1 MLYDFISQNY
11 SKGDPIFLSDI
22 SGYSRDYI
30 RQEMKRL
37 TDEGKLER
45 LYNGVYFLPYITIL
59 GTKGKISIDKY
70 LKAKYLINKD
80 TSIGYYT
87 GLKLANMY
95 GFTTQNPAIIEVCT
109 NVATTSQRKKEFDG
123 YQIIEYMPVTE
134 IDNYNVSS
142 LRFLDLMTTIDQYS
156 EIQGDEYKN
165 KLKEFVKKTNV
176 DFEIVKKYLPL
187 YPAKTYKN
195 IYDGGLMNE
204 LV

>member
-1 MLYDFISQNY
+1 MLYNYINENY

-22 SGYSRDYI
+22 SGYSKDYI

-45 LYNGVYFLPYITIL
+45 LYNGVYFLPYTTIL

-70 LKAKYLINKD
+70 IDVKYLENNK
-80 TSIGYYT
+80 TTIGYYT
-87 GLKLANMY
+87 GLKLANMF
-95 GFTTQNPAIIEVCT
+95 GFTSQNPAVIEICT
-109 NVATTSQRKKEFDG
+109 NVATTSQRKKEIDG
-123 YQIIEYMPVTE
+123 YQIIEYKPVTE
-134 IDNYNVSS
+134 INNDNVSA
-142 LRFLDLMTTIDQYS
+142 LRFLDLISNIDQYS

-165 KLKEFVKKTNV
+165 KLKEFVKKTKV
-176 DFEIVKKYLPL
+176 DFNEVKKYISL

-195 IYDGGLMNE
+195 IYDGELMNE

>member
-1 MLYDFISQNY
+1 MLYDYINENY
-11 SKGDPIFLSDI
+11 KKGDPIFLNDI
-22 SGYSRDYI
+22 SGYSKDYI

-45 LYNGVYFLPYITIL
+45 LYNGVYFLPYTTIL

-70 LKAKYLINKD
+70 VNAKYINNNGK
-80 TSIGYYT
+80 TTGYYT
-87 GLKLANMY
+87 GLKLANMF
-95 GFTTQNPAIIEVCT
+95 GFTTQNPATIEVCT
-109 NVATTSQRKKEFDG
+109 NAATTAHRKKDIDG
-123 YQIIEYMPVTE
+123 YQIIEYKPVVE
-134 IDNYNVSS
+134 INSDNVSA

-156 EIQGDEYKN
+156 EIKDDEYKN
-165 KLKEFVKKTNV
+165 KLKEFVKKTKVN
-176 DFEIVKKYLPL
+176 FNEVKKYLSL

>member
-1 MLYDFISQNY
+1 MLYDVISKNY

-22 SGYSRDYI
+22 TGYSKDYI

-45 LYNGVYFLPYITIL
+45 LYNGVYFLSYVTIL

-70 LKAKYLINKD
+70 INTKYLINNNNI
-80 TSIGYYT
+80 IGYYT

-95 GFTTQNPAIIEVCT
+95 GFTTQNPAAIEVCT
-109 NVATTSQRKKEFDG
+109 NIATTSQRKKEIDG
-123 YQIIEYMPVTE
+123 YRIIEYKPVTE
-134 IDNYNVSS
+134 INRDNVSA
-142 LRFLDLMTTIDQYS
+142 LRFLDLMAIIDQYS
-156 EIQGDEYKN
+156 ELDVEEHKN
-165 KLKEFVKKTNV
+165 KLKEFIIKTNV
-176 DFEIVKKYLPL
+176 DFDIVKKYLPL